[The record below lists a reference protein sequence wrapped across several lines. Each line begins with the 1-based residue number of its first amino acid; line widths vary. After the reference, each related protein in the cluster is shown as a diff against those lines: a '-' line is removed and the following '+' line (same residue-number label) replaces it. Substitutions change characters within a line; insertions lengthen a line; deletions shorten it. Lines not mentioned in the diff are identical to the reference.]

1 MFSGLRENSIFYV
14 LDKTNG
20 ATLKT
25 GQVIQVSNPQPKF
38 PQYQPGQ
45 YNIQAVETT
54 VDIKVRMPDGD
65 MEFRQLPS
73 NAQIANSGNV
83 VVSESK
89 DAMMAEVEAMQKRSK
104 DVLQSREYHEKT
116 VED

>member
-1 MFSGLRENSIFYV
+1 
-14 LDKTNG
+14 
-20 ATLKT
+20 
-25 GQVIQVSNPQPKF
+25 
-38 PQYQPGQ
+38 
-45 YNIQAVETT
+45 
-54 VDIKVRMPDGD
+54 MPDWD

-104 DVLQSREYHEKT
+104 DVLQS
-116 VED
+116 

>member
-1 MFSGLRENSIFYV
+1 
-14 LDKTNG
+14 
-20 ATLKT
+20 
-25 GQVIQVSNPQPKF
+25 
-38 PQYQPGQ
+38 
-45 YNIQAVETT
+45 
-54 VDIKVRMPDGD
+54 

-116 VED
+116 VEDCERIKGELNPQIAKDKIQQQKITKLEEEISGVKGALTNIETMLQKALTKKSS